1 MKRMLLIGLI
11 FAAGIMLH
19 AQSIQLPGVGSNQL
33 TWANNQVNAST
44 QLAFGNPEYQVTGFT
59 LSFPTN
65 TNPMFTGVST
75 TNHFTADMLTHLTE
89 LTAGSNIDLTVTL
102 KAPGEG
108 HESWQKHYTVQLT
121 N

>member
-1 MKRMLLIGLI
+1 MLLIGLI
-11 FAAGIMLH
+11 FAAGIMLQ
-19 AQSIQLPGVGSNQL
+19 AQSIQLPGVGSTQL
-33 TWANNQVNAST
+33 TWANSQVNAST

-65 TNPMFTGVST
+65 TNPMYTATSA
-75 TNHFTADMLTHLTE
+75 NNQFTADMLTNLTQ
-89 LTAGSNIDLTVTL
+89 LTTGSNVNLTVTL

-108 HESWQKHYTVQLT
+108 HEGWQKHYTVQLT